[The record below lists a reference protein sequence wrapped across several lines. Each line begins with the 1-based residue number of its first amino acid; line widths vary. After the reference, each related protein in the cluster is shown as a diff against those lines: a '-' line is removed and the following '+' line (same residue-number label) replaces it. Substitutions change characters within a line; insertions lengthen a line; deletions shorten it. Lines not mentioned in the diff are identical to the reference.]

1 MMEQIESNNDLSTF
15 IAPWETGRNYERE
28 RDIYDR
34 KQLFINEVSDPDFLQ
49 NTFDFYKSTGLSLT
63 DFLKQFDIL
72 KLKRMKFKRI
82 REEYSNFKNLIKE
95 NEEQVKE
102 IKKLDPRDLVNREKK
117 KLKSYLFWTFNVQ
130 RYKYYDSEYM
140 DDIIE
145 LD

>member
-15 IAPWETGRNYERE
+15 VAPWETGRNYERE

-34 KQLFINEVSDPDFLQ
+34 NQLFINEVSDPEYLQ
-49 NTFDFYKSTGLSLT
+49 NTFDFYKSTGSSLT

-82 REEYSNFKNLIKE
+82 REEYNNFKNLIKE

-117 KLKSYLFWTFNVQ
+117 KLKSYLYWTFNIQ

-140 DDIIE
+140 DDVIE

>member
-1 MMEQIESNNDLSTF
+1 M
-15 IAPWETGRNYERE
+15 
-28 RDIYDR
+28 
-34 KQLFINEVSDPDFLQ
+34 V
-49 NTFDFYKSTGLSLT
+49 KS
-63 DFLKQFDIL
+63 L

-117 KLKSYLFWTFNVQ
+117 KLKSYLYWTFNVQ